1 MGFVFTM
8 EITVNG
14 RKMRLEEAAALDRF
28 LEAQGLSQAVV
39 ERNGEIIQ
47 KDRRHLVVLRDG
59 DVLEIVRLVGG
70 G

>member
-1 MGFVFTM
+1 MM
-8 EITVNG
+8 EIKVNG
-14 RKMRLEEAAALDRF
+14 RIMRLEEATALDRF
-28 LEAQGLSQAVV
+28 LEGQGLSQAVV

-59 DVLEIVRLVGG
+59 DVLEIVKLVGG

>member
-1 MGFVFTM
+1 M

-28 LEAQGLSQAVV
+28 LDERGLSQAVV

>member
-1 MGFVFTM
+1 MM

-28 LEAQGLSQAVV
+28 LDERGLSQAVV

>member
-1 MGFVFTM
+1 MM

-14 RKMRLEEAAALDRF
+14 RRIRLEEATPLDRF
-28 LEAQGLSQAVV
+28 LDGQGLSQGVV

-59 DVLEIVRLVGG
+59 DVLEIVKLVGG